1 MGEEVSMKK
10 LAQKLKDSGVNIS
23 KVDLAKSIKYY
34 EEGRKLERKRLSTT
48 KKVPIDSLKKGKPDL
63 TGFTTIFNPV
73 EFPKAM

>member
-48 KKVPIDSLKKGKPDL
+48 KKVPIDSLKRA
-63 TGFTTIFNPV
+63 NPT
-73 EFPKAM
+73 